1 MRQMSSFFSDFLTNI
16 IIFIGGKKM
25 KYKGL
30 ATVYAYLIID
40 GERSYVSVP
49 KMLKKQV
56 KEVLI
61 ALGAEEFA
69 VDDTTEKEGI

>member
-1 MRQMSSFFSDFLTNI
+1 MSSFFSDFLTNI

-40 GERSYVSVP
+40 GERSYAEVP
-49 KMLKKQV
+49 KFLKKSV
-56 KEVLI
+56 KEMLI
-61 ALGAEEFA
+61 TLGAEELA
-69 VDDTTEKEGI
+69 MEGTAATDA

>member
-1 MRQMSSFFSDFLTNI
+1 
-16 IIFIGGKKM
+16 M

-40 GERSYVSVP
+40 GERSYPSVP

-56 KEVLI
+56 KEALI

>member
-1 MRQMSSFFSDFLTNI
+1 
-16 IIFIGGKKM
+16 M

-61 ALGAEEFA
+61 ALGAEELA

>member
-16 IIFIGGKKM
+16 IIFTGGKKM

-40 GERSYVSVP
+40 VERSYVSVP

>member
-1 MRQMSSFFSDFLTNI
+1 
-16 IIFIGGKKM
+16 M

-40 GERSYVSVP
+40 NERTYASVP
-49 KMLKKQV
+49 RMLKKQV
-56 KEVLI
+56 KEVLVT
-61 ALGAEEFA
+61 LGAEELA

>member
-1 MRQMSSFFSDFLTNI
+1 MRFM
-16 IIFIGGKKM
+16 
-25 KYKGL
+25 GL
-30 ATVYAYLIID
+30 STVYAYLIID
-40 GERSYVSVP
+40 GERTYASVP

-61 ALGAEEFA
+61 VLGAEELA